1 MVDVIEL
8 SACIFA
14 FYFYWCNFGPLSRG
28 SAATGAVR
36 AQQPAA
42 NLVLQQCLMLPP
54 GFMALVALFL
64 DAGELNTAPIPKDKQ
79 VRFLRSCRSAL
90 LLLRA
95 HLTFAAA

>member
-1 MVDVIEL
+1 MVDKIEL
-8 SACIFA
+8 SASPFIF
-14 FYFYWCNFGPLSRG
+14 
-28 SAATGAVR
+28 TGATWGPCRAVLPPQVLVR

-42 NLVLQQCLMLPP
+42 NLVLQLCLMLPP

-95 HLTFAAA
+95 HLAFAAA